1 LQLDRCGYDPK
12 SSRYGA
18 DTSRTE
24 EITQAIVED
33 IRGPRRKCTNTWEK
47 HRRAVAHG
55 HQLLIAHESSRQA
68 ALVTHNDLVMVI
80 STPNSDKIVED
91 SREKGLICTATL
103 KSNKGLCDKIKCG
116 ITTEEH
122 FGPIGLVLCKRHLQ
136 MHIDKYKPKPINIVS
151 QIPISVLNDET
162 GDEGRLYGNAQVSFK
177 ADHTKDSHV
186 ELTLNLNITTVEDA
200 ADIRK
205 RARRLSCFT
214 IQFSYFTFIILV
226 SPQLSYCCIYY
237 THFLLYS
244 SDI

>member
-1 LQLDRCGYDPK
+1 MQLDRCGYDPK

-47 HRRAVAHG
+47 HRRAVAHD
-55 HQLLIAHESSRQA
+55 HQLLLAHESSRQA

-162 GDEGRLYGNAQVSFK
+162 GDEGLWKCASLLQSGPHKGQPCGVNLKPEYYNSRRCGRHQEKSKK
-177 ADHTKDSHV
+177 A
-186 ELTLNLNITTVEDA
+186 
-200 ADIRK
+200 
-205 RARRLSCFT
+205 
-214 IQFSYFTFIILV
+214 
-226 SPQLSYCCIYY
+226 
-237 THFLLYS
+237 
-244 SDI
+244 